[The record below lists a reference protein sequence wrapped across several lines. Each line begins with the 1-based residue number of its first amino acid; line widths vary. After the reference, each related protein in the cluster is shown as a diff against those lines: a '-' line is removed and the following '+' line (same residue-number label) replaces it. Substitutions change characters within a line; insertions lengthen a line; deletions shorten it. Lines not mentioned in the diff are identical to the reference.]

1 MTPGA
6 RIQAAIELLD
16 YIRGGTPAEK
26 AISGWSRRSRFAG
39 SKDRA
44 AVRDHVFQALR
55 CLRSYG
61 HRGGGET
68 GRAVMIGAL
77 RAAGVD
83 PQICFTGEGHAPG
96 PLTDHERMATDIPLE
111 PGIDM
116 DLPDWLV
123 PLFNKSLGGEAHA
136 KETATALKSRA
147 PVMLRVNL
155 RKATIDTALRALAD
169 DGITA
174 EPIPIA
180 ETALR
185 VTDGAR
191 RVAQSAAYREGLVE
205 LQDGSSQAAMEM
217 LDVAPGDQVLDYCA
231 GGGGKVLALAARLDA
246 AWVAHDALPQ
256 RMKDLPARAKRAGV
270 SVAMQDAETVEK
282 QKFDLVLC
290 DVPCSGSGTWRR
302 TPDAK
307 WRLTAVDL
315 AELNQTQDSIL
326 DKAARL
332 VALEGALAYATCSI
346 LSSENED
353 RIRGFTARHPDW
365 TVVTERRWPVSDS
378 GDGFFIAHLKRK

>member
-16 YIRGGTPAEK
+16 DIRSGTPAEK
-26 AISGWSRRSRFAG
+26 AISGWARRSRFAG

-61 HRGGGET
+61 HLGGGET

-83 PQICFTGEGHAPG
+83 PESCFTGEGHAPD
-96 PLTDHERMATDIPLE
+96 PLTDHERIATDMPTE
-111 PGIDM
+111 PGVEM

-123 PLFNKSLGGEAHA
+123 PLFINSLGGEPHA
-136 KETATALKSRA
+136 KEAATALRSRA

-155 RKATIDTALRALAD
+155 RKASIDTALRALAE

-174 EPIPIA
+174 EPAPIA

-191 RVAQSAAYREGLVE
+191 RVAQSAAYQDGLVE
-205 LQDGSSQAAMEM
+205 LQDGASQAAMEM
-217 LDVAPGDQVLDYCA
+217 LDVAPGGRVLDYCA

-246 AWVAHDALPQ
+246 QWVAHDALPH

-270 SVAMQDAETVEK
+270 SVAMQDTATVEK
-282 QKFDLVLC
+282 QQFDLVLC

-307 WRLTAVDL
+307 WRLTAADL
-315 AELNQTQDSIL
+315 ADLNQTQDSIL
-326 DKAARL
+326 DRAARL
-332 VALEGALAYATCSI
+332 VAPKGVLAYATCSI
-346 LSSENED
+346 LNSENEE
-353 RIRGFTARHPDW
+353 RIRAFTARHPDW
-365 TVVTERRWPVSDS
+365 GLVTERRWPVSDL
-378 GDGFFIAHLKRK
+378 GDGFFIAQLKRK